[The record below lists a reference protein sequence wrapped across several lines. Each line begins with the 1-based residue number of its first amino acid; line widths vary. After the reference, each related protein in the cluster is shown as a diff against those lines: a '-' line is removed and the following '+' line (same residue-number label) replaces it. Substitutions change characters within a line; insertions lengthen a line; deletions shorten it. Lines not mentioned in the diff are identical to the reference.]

1 MTEQTRSRKLV
12 VFLFFSFIVAV
23 FGFFTYAFVTNKYSD
38 PRWQRLRAVPTSK
51 PVAPPKN
58 GPYPLYIDKEQT
70 VGNLK
75 ITYRGLESKTLLLDL
90 VILELDQD
98 YAYRRRIPINE
109 AKSGFRLS
117 DQPFYTQYI
126 GPTKIDLARITD
138 MPPN

>member
-1 MTEQTRSRKLV
+1 M

-23 FGFFTYAFVTNKYSD
+23 FGFFTYAFVTQKYAD
-38 PRWQRLRAVPTSK
+38 PRWSRLGYIPTPT
-51 PVAPPKN
+51 PVAPPKD
-58 GPYPLYIDKEQT
+58 GPYPLFIDKAQT

-90 VILELDQD
+90 VILDLDQD
-98 YAYRRRIPINE
+98 YAHRRRIPIKE

-117 DQPFYTQYI
+117 DQAFFAQYI

-138 MPPN
+138 KPVS